1 MQPLGLKNHPFSVI
15 LGSSRNVQ
23 LVLSHLHVLPLL
35 GHRQISKITDLWYQQ
50 NAFASR
56 KRQI

>member
-23 LVLSHLHVLPLL
+23 LVLSH
-35 GHRQISKITDLWYQQ
+35 Q
-50 NAFASR
+50 NQEGKVQGLEEAVQ
-56 KRQI
+56 K